1 MSETGAVP
9 FEQKAQSSPSIV
21 AIVVFS
27 RSSEKVTHCYLS
39 FWLYEGRLAG
49 SETDLSPM
57 ETSTLPRTHFLITYQ
72 LF

>member
-27 RSSEKVTHCYLS
+27 
-39 FWLYEGRLAG
+39 
-49 SETDLSPM
+49 PM
-57 ETSTLPRTHFLITYQ
+57 RGLRRKSLIATYHFGFTRAA
-72 LF
+72 